1 MQKRCAVAL
10 SDELLVLRAV
20 VEEEAAEHVVPW
32 REEAVALLYLSRVR
46 AVDDCAAT
54 D

>member
-20 VEEEAAEHVVPW
+20 VEEVAAEHVVPW
-32 REEAVALLYLSRVR
+32 REEAVALYLSRVR

>member
-1 MQKRCAVAL
+1 MQKRCNVAL
-10 SDELLVLRAV
+10 SDELLVLRTV
-20 VEEEAAEHVVPW
+20 VEEAEHVVPW

>member
-10 SDELLVLRAV
+10 SDELFVLRAV
-20 VEEEAAEHVVPW
+20 VEEAAEHVVPW